1 MSNYVFLKLESNLK
15 GTGPILIT
23 EERLTIYSLFIAAQG
38 AASTVPPTTGLLLLW
53 DDSSSLDSRSW
64 DKLSLTKFL
73 SGLDTDD
80 AWAAFILVGLPSK
93 QRACSLEDADNLS
106 QGEQQLFG
114 APNKLMAI
122 DSKGECLSIGLSKIT
137 EI

>member
-15 GTGPILIT
+15 GTGPILIA

-80 AWAAFILVGLPSK
+80 ATRDKVLLIEWFWHKGLGV
-93 QRACSLEDADNLS
+93 RL
-106 QGEQQLFG
+106 G
-114 APNKLMAI
+114 
-122 DSKGECLSIGLSKIT
+122 
-137 EI
+137 

>member
-15 GTGPILIT
+15 GTGPILIA

-64 DKLSLTKFL
+64 DKLYLTNL
-73 SGLDTDD
+73 ATDD
-80 AWAAFILVGLPSK
+80 ATRDKVLLTGTQI
-93 QRACSLEDADNLS
+93 RA
-106 QGEQQLFG
+106 
-114 APNKLMAI
+114 
-122 DSKGECLSIGLSKIT
+122 
-137 EI
+137 